1 MLNDIYNPS
10 NVVIDVRSPSEYQ
23 RGHIPQAISI
33 ALFSDDERAA
43 VGTAYVQEGHDRAV
57 EIGLEYVLPKMSTLI
72 SSAENLRDAAIKGTV
87 ILYCWRGG
95 MRSAAFAWLLR
106 KEGIEA
112 YTIPRGYKAYRQKV
126 ITDIGQHGNFI
137 VLSGKTGTGKTRL
150 LEELRSRGCA
160 VINLEE
166 IARHRGS
173 AFGSIGMPH
182 QPTSEHAMNV
192 VHSELM
198 SYSNNQ
204 TIIIE
209 DESQSIGTVSLD
221 VGLMERIRS
230 SPRVLVD
237 VPVNVRLQNLC
248 MEYGTAD
255 PMLIENGFRK
265 IQRKLG
271 GARLAVALSELHKG
285 NFYDAAR
292 VALDYYDAT
301 YEYTLRKCA
310 STIVSRISSSDGNIN
325 ALADRVLDLINTK
338 HLHGL

>member
-10 NVVIDVRSPSEYQ
+10 NVVIDVRSPSEYE
-23 RGHIPQAISI
+23 RGHIPHAISI

-57 EIGLEYVLPKMSTLI
+57 EIGLEYVLPKMSSLI
-72 SSAENLRDAAIKGTV
+72 SSADSLRGAAISGSV

-112 YTIPRGYKAYRQKV
+112 TVIPRGYKAYRQKV

-137 VLSGKTGTGKTRL
+137 VLSGKTGIGKTRL
-150 LEELRSRGCA
+150 LEELRLRGCA

-173 AFGSIGMPH
+173 AFGSIGMPL
-182 QPTSEHAMNV
+182 QPTSEHAMNI

-198 SYSNNQ
+198 RFTSKQ

-221 VGLMERIRS
+221 VGLMERIRT
-230 SPRVLVD
+230 SPRILLD

-255 PMLIENGFRK
+255 PIHLEEGFKK
-265 IQRKLG
+265 IHRKLG

-285 NFYDAAR
+285 NFHDAAR

-301 YEYTLRKCA
+301 YDYTLRKYA
-310 STIVSRISSSDGNIN
+310 STIVSRISSGEGKIN
-325 ALADRVLDLINTK
+325 ELADRVMNLINTK